1 MKSLFISA
9 VLAAIAIP
17 CLPLTAQ
24 ASLVKEAPLESV
36 CRGDVPLVVHSGM
49 GATVDFTQTG
59 KVAQRAW
66 LGDPSKVTLDADR
79 PIEQGS
85 SVLFLR
91 RINGLNFDGLPS
103 TASTVLT
110 TVLVSA
116 SGSEV
121 CQIPVSYSSTLP
133 SYTSLKLVP
142 SSESETDSRAIARN
156 NDSLARRLLQPSSVD
171 LNKVEAGINANALS
185 LGEGNPVVIKV
196 REFIAQT
203 RNGAAQKSTAQEL
216 GIEWPL
222 ILELDRQGKEALTAI
237 ETVSL

>member
-1 MKSLFISA
+1 MKSFLASA
-9 VLAAIAIP
+9 VIAAIAIP
-17 CLPLTAQ
+17 GLPLAAQ

-59 KVAQRAW
+59 KIVQRAW

-79 PIEQGS
+79 PIEEGS

-116 SGSEV
+116 GGSEV

-133 SYTSLKLVP
+133 SFTSLKLMP
-142 SSESETDSRAIARN
+142 GEEPDSRAIASGTS
-156 NDSLARRLLQPSSVD
+156 DLVARLLPVNLD
-171 LNKVEAGINANALS
+171 EVEAGINANARS
-185 LGEGNPVVIKV
+185 LGEGNPVVVQV
-196 REFIAQT
+196 REFIARA
-203 RNGAAQKSTAQEL
+203 RNGAEQKSTAQEL
-216 GIEWPL
+216 EIEWPL
-222 ILELDRQGKEALTAI
+222 VLELSRQGKQRLSYTEA
-237 ETVSL
+237 VSL

>member
-1 MKSLFISA
+1 MRSFLTSA
-9 VLAAIAIP
+9 VIAAIAIP
-17 CLPLTAQ
+17 FSPLTAQ
-24 ASLVKEAPLESV
+24 ASLVKEAPIEAV

-59 KVAQRAW
+59 KVVQRAW

-79 PIEQGS
+79 PIEEGS

-91 RINGLNFDGLPS
+91 RINGLDFDGLPA

-121 CQIPVSYSSTLP
+121 CQIPVSYSATLP

-142 SSESETDSRAIARN
+142 SSEPDSRAIAREDN
-156 NDSLARRLLQPSSVD
+156 GLVTRLRQPSAVNLD
-171 LNKVEAGINANALS
+171 KVEAGINANALS
-185 LGEGNPVVIKV
+185 LGEDNPVVIRV
-196 REFIAQT
+196 REFVTRT
-203 RNGAAQKSTAQEL
+203 RNGAEQKSTAQEI

-222 ILELDRQGKEALTAI
+222 ILELDRQGEETLTYT

>member
-1 MKSLFISA
+1 MRLILTSA
-9 VLAAIAIP
+9 VVAAIAIP
-17 CLPLTAQ
+17 FSPLSAQ
-24 ASLVKEAPLESV
+24 ASLVKEASIESV

-66 LGDPSKVTLDADR
+66 LGDPSKVTLDSDR
-79 PIEQGS
+79 PIEEGS

-91 RINGLNFDGLPS
+91 RINGLNFDGLPA

-121 CQIPVSYSSTLP
+121 CQIPVSYSSTMP

-142 SSESETDSRAIARN
+142 SSEPDSRAISRGN
-156 NDSLARRLLQPSSVD
+156 GLVRRLLQPSTVNID
-171 LNKVEAGINANALS
+171 QVEAGINANALS
-185 LGEGNPVVIKV
+185 LGEDNPVVIRV
-196 REFIAQT
+196 RAFIART
-203 RNGAAQKSTAQEL
+203 RNRAEQKSTAQEL

-222 ILELDRQGKEALTAI
+222 ILELDRQGEEALTTI